1 MKKRNKIISSILGIS
16 LFISSFKLEFKAISN
31 KDKIEISKDEL
42 TTSTIENNNNV
53 TNTTISVNNEIYE
66 TIIENQ

>member
-53 TNTTISVNNEIYE
+53 TNTTISINNEIYE